1 MLKIFTIATNT
12 FIEVIRQPIYFIV
25 LGCGLFL
32 ILLSPYF
39 TLFALMENNKIVK
52 DMGLATILLTGLFLS
67 AFSSSSVIYQEI
79 ENKTILTIISKPVAR
94 WSFILGKYLG
104 LLFSLFLA
112 QYILSLVF
120 IHIIRTEITE
130 AAYSKSDYP
139 VILGYLLATIVSL
152 IMGAFWN
159 FFYQKPFI
167 SSAILSGTMIF
178 SLSFLGLCL
187 IGPKWDLQPFL
198 TNLDSS
204 VLFASLLIFLA
215 TSVLTAF
222 ALACSTR
229 LSSFPTMALCIL
241 IFLLGLFSDY
251 LLGRQADTFFLYRL
265 FYAIIPNLQI
275 YWVIDA
281 ILEERKI
288 PITYIAFT
296 VIYTLIFI
304 TGILSLAMALFQERE
319 TE

>member
-1 MLKIFTIATNT
+1 MKIFTIATNT
-12 FIEVIRQPIYFIV
+12 FVEVIRQPIFFIV

-52 DMGLATILLTGLFLS
+52 DMGLATVLLTGLFLS

-94 WSFILGKYLG
+94 WSFILGKYIG
-104 LLFSLFLA
+104 IMFSLFLA

-120 IHIIRTEITE
+120 IHIIRTEISE

-139 VILGYLLATIVSL
+139 VILGYLFATIFSL
-152 IMGAFWN
+152 LMGAFWN
-159 FFYQKPFI
+159 FFYQRPFI
-167 SSAILSGTMIF
+167 SSAVLSALAIF
-178 SLSFLGLCL
+178 TLTFLGLCL
-187 IGPKWDLQPFL
+187 IGPKWELQPFF

-204 VLFASLLIFLA
+204 VLLASLLVFLA
-215 TSVLTAF
+215 TSLLTAF

-229 LSSFPTMALCIL
+229 LSSFPTMALCL
-241 IFLLGLFSDY
+241 LVFLAGLFSDY
-251 LLGRQADTFFLYRL
+251 LLGRHIEISSFARFL
-265 FYAIIPNLQI
+265 YAIIPNLQI
-275 YWVIDA
+275 YWVMDA

-288 PITYIAFT
+288 PITYIVLT
-296 VIYTLIFI
+296 GIYTFVFI
-304 TGILSLAMALFQERE
+304 VGILSLAMALFQEKE